1 MAMPPQVKM
10 SAQLLR
16 ELSKYARAL
25 PAAMPGTGRIRPS
38 VGSSSTSAVARR
50 RTRVPT

>member
-10 SAQLLR
+10 SARLLR
-16 ELSKYARAL
+16 NSAKAPERSRRA
-25 PAAMPGTGRIRPS
+25 MRVTGRIRPS
-38 VGSSSTSAVARR
+38 KGLSSTSAVARR